1 MPLRRWRELSRNNI
15 TIIQTYYNERFYL
28 ETQIERWNCYNTP
41 VNIILIDDGSQIEPA
56 ENVLKEHTLN
66 DNINFSLYRV
76 TDDIGF
82 NGHGCR
88 NLGARLAQSNWLL
101 FQDIDY
107 TLQPSD
113 LKRLQTETLDLNSW
127 YELNAKF
134 KGRGNPYMA
143 LNQFLIPRKL
153 FLDSGGYDESFVP
166 FHYGDREFLSQLEH
180 DYQKINLDWLILT
193 CRRGGRKAKVDDTI
207 KIPVYDDENMLIY
220 TPRFELEKVVQKDT
234 KLNFTWEKI
243 VINRG

>member
-15 TIIQTYYNERFYL
+15 TILQTYYNERSYL
-28 ETQIERWNCYNTP
+28 ETQIERWNNYNTP

-56 ENVLKEHTLN
+56 ENVLKEHKLN

-76 TDDIGF
+76 TEDIGF
-82 NGHGCR
+82 NSHGCR

-101 FQDIDY
+101 FLDIDY
-107 TLQPSD
+107 TLQPAD

-134 KGRGNPYMA
+134 KGRGNTYMA

-166 FHYGDREFLSQLEH
+166 FHYGDRELLSHLERK
-180 DYQKINLDWLILT
+180 YQKNNLDWLVLT
-193 CRRGGRKAKVDDTI
+193 CRRGGRKIINDDTRS
-207 KIPVYDDENMLIY
+207 IPVYDDENMLVYSPPFDKESIV
-220 TPRFELEKVVQKDT
+220 RKNT
-234 KLNFTWEKI
+234 KLNFKSEK
-243 VINRG
+243 VI

>member
-1 MPLRRWRELSRNNI
+1 MPPRRWRELSRNNI

-28 ETQIERWNCYNTP
+28 ETQIERWNNYNTP

-56 ENVLKEHTLN
+56 ENVLREHTLK

-76 TDDIGF
+76 TEDIGF
-82 NGHGCR
+82 NSHGCR

-107 TLQPSD
+107 TIQPGD
-113 LKRLQTETLDLNSW
+113 LIRLQQETLDLNSW

-134 KGRGNPYMA
+134 QGRGDTYMA
-143 LNQFLIPRKL
+143 LNQFVIPRKL

-166 FHYGDREFLSQLEH
+166 FHYGDRELLSQLEQ
-180 DYQKINLDWLILT
+180 DYKKINLDWFVLT
-193 CRRGGRKAKVDDTI
+193 CRRGGRKSKVDDTI
-207 KIPVYDDENMLIY
+207 TIPVYDDENMLIY
-220 TPRFELEKVVQKDT
+220 TPRFELENVVHKDT
-234 KLNFTWEKI
+234 KLNFSWERI
-243 VINRG
+243 VINRE

>member
-15 TIIQTYYNERFYL
+15 TSMQTYYNERFYL
-28 ETQIERWNCYNTP
+28 ETQIERWNNYNTP

-56 ENVLKEHTLN
+56 ENVLKEHALN
-66 DNINFSLYRV
+66 DNINFSLYKV
-76 TDDIGF
+76 TEDIGF
-82 NGHGCR
+82 NSHGCR

-134 KGRGNPYMA
+134 QGRGNTYMA

-166 FHYGDREFLSQLEH
+166 FHYGDRELLSQLEN
-180 DYQKINLDWLILT
+180 DYQKINLDWLVLT
-193 CRRGGRKAKVDDTI
+193 CRRGGRKSKVDDTI
-207 KIPVYDDENMLIY
+207 AIPVYDDENMLIY
-220 TPRFELEKVVQKDT
+220 TPRFELENVVHKDT
-234 KLNFTWEKI
+234 KLNFKWI
-243 VINRG
+243 QLL

>member
-1 MPLRRWRELSRNNI
+1 MSRNNI

-28 ETQIERWNCYNTP
+28 ETQIERWNNYNTP

-56 ENVLKEHTLN
+56 ENVLREHTLK

-76 TDDIGF
+76 TEDIGF
-82 NGHGCR
+82 NSHGCR

-107 TLQPSD
+107 TIQPGD
-113 LKRLQTETLDLNSW
+113 LIRLQQETLDLNSW

-134 KGRGNPYMA
+134 QGRGDTYMA
-143 LNQFLIPRKL
+143 LNQFVIPRKL

-166 FHYGDREFLSQLEH
+166 FHYGDRELLSQLEQ
-180 DYQKINLDWLILT
+180 DYKKINLDWFVLT
-193 CRRGGRKAKVDDTI
+193 CRRGGRKSKVDDTI
-207 KIPVYDDENMLIY
+207 TIPVYDDENMLIY
-220 TPRFELEKVVQKDT
+220 TPRFELENVVHKDT
-234 KLNFTWEKI
+234 KLNFSWERI
-243 VINRG
+243 VINRE

>member
-15 TIIQTYYNERFYL
+15 TIIQTYYNERSYL
-28 ETQIERWNCYNTP
+28 ETQIERWNNYNTP

-56 ENVLKEHTLN
+56 ENVLKEHKLN

-76 TDDIGF
+76 TEDIGF
-82 NGHGCR
+82 NSHGCR

-101 FQDIDY
+101 FLDIDY
-107 TLQPSD
+107 TLQPAD

-134 KGRGNPYMA
+134 KGRGNTYMA

-166 FHYGDREFLSQLEH
+166 FHYGDRELLSHLERK
-180 DYQKINLDWLILT
+180 YQKNNLDWLVLT
-193 CRRGGRKAKVDDTI
+193 CRRGGRKIINDDTRS
-207 KIPVYDDENMLIY
+207 IPVYDDENMLVYSPPFDKESIV
-220 TPRFELEKVVQKDT
+220 RKNT
-234 KLNFTWEKI
+234 KLNFKSEK
-243 VINRG
+243 VI

>member
-1 MPLRRWRELSRNNI
+1 MPPRRWRELSQNNI

-28 ETQIERWNCYNTP
+28 ETQIERWNNFNTP
-41 VNIILIDDGSQIEPA
+41 VNIILIDDGSEIEPA

-76 TDDIGF
+76 TEDIGF

-88 NLGARLAQSNWLL
+88 NLGAKLAKSNWLL
-101 FQDIDY
+101 FLDIDY
-107 TLQPSD
+107 TIQPSD

-127 YELNAKF
+127 YQLNAKF
-134 KGRGNPYMA
+134 QGRGDTYIA
-143 LNQFLIPRKL
+143 LNQYMIPRKL

-166 FHYGDREFLSQLEH
+166 FHYGDRELLSQLER
-180 DYQKINLDWLILT
+180 DYQKINIDWMFLT
-193 CRRGGRKAKVDDTI
+193 CRRGGRKIISDDTRS
-207 KIPVYDDENMLIY
+207 IPVYDDENMLLYSPPFDKESIVH
-220 TPRFELEKVVQKDT
+220 TDT
-234 KLNFTWEKI
+234 KLNFPWEEI

>member
-1 MPLRRWRELSRNNI
+1 
-15 TIIQTYYNERFYL
+15 
-28 ETQIERWNCYNTP
+28 
-41 VNIILIDDGSQIEPA
+41 LIDDGSQIEPA

-66 DNINFSLYRV
+66 DNINFSLYKV
-76 TDDIGF
+76 TEDIGF
-82 NGHGCR
+82 NSHGCR

-107 TLQPSD
+107 TLQPAH
-113 LKRLQTETLDLNSW
+113 LKRLQTDPLDLNSW

-134 KGRGNPYMA
+134 QGRGNTYMA

-166 FHYGDREFLSQLEH
+166 FHYGDRELLSHLEKK
-180 DYQKINLDWLILT
+180 YQKINLDWLVLT
-193 CRRGGRKAKVDDTI
+193 CRRGGRKAKESNTE

-220 TPRFELEKVVQKDT
+220 TPPFRIESIVYKDT
-234 KLNFTWEKI
+234 KLNFEW
-243 VINRG
+243 VQLL

>member
-1 MPLRRWRELSRNNI
+1 MSRNNI

-28 ETQIERWNCYNTP
+28 ETQIERWNNYNTP

-56 ENVLKEHTLN
+56 ENVLKEHTIN
-66 DNINFSLYRV
+66 DNINFSLYKV
-76 TDDIGF
+76 TEDIGF
-82 NGHGCR
+82 NSHGCR

-134 KGRGNPYMA
+134 QGRGNTYMA

-166 FHYGDREFLSQLEH
+166 FHYGDRELLSQLEN
-180 DYQKINLDWLILT
+180 DYQKINLDWLVLT
-193 CRRGGRKAKVDDTI
+193 CRRGGRKSKVDDTI
-207 KIPVYDDENMLIY
+207 AIPVYDDENMLIY
-220 TPRFELEKVVQKDT
+220 TPRFELENVVHKDT
-234 KLNFTWEKI
+234 KLNFKW
-243 VINRG
+243 VQLL

>member
-1 MPLRRWRELSRNNI
+1 MSRNNI

-28 ETQIERWNCYNTP
+28 ETQIERWNNYNTP
-41 VNIILIDDGSQIEPA
+41 INIILIDDGSQIEPA
-56 ENVLKEHTLN
+56 ENVLKEHTIN

-76 TDDIGF
+76 TEDIGF
-82 NGHGCR
+82 NSHGCR
-88 NLGARLAQSNWLL
+88 NLGARLAKSNWLL

-134 KGRGNPYMA
+134 QGRGNPYMA

-166 FHYGDREFLSQLEH
+166 FHYGDRELLSQLENE
-180 DYQKINLDWLILT
+180 YQKINLDWLVLT
-193 CRRGGRKAKVDDTI
+193 CRRGGRKPRVDETI

-220 TPRFELEKVVQKDT
+220 TPRFEIENVVHKDT
-234 KLNFTWEKI
+234 KLNFKW
-243 VINRG
+243 VQLL

>member
-28 ETQIERWNCYNTP
+28 ETQIERWNNYNTP

-56 ENVLKEHTLN
+56 ENVLKEHTIN

-76 TDDIGF
+76 TEDIGF

-88 NLGARLAQSNWLL
+88 NLGARLAKSNWLL
-101 FQDIDY
+101 FLDIDY

-134 KGRGNPYMA
+134 KGRGNTYMA

-166 FHYGDREFLSQLEH
+166 FHHGDRELLSHLERK
-180 DYQKINLDWLILT
+180 YQKNNLDWLVLT
-193 CRRGGRKAKVDDTI
+193 CRRGGRKIIDDDTRS
-207 KIPVYDDENMLIY
+207 IPVYDDENMLLYSPPFDI
-220 TPRFELEKVVQKDT
+220 ESIVHKDT
-234 KLNFTWEKI
+234 KLNFKW
-243 VINRG
+243 VQLL

>member
-1 MPLRRWRELSRNNI
+1 MSRNNI

-28 ETQIERWNCYNTP
+28 ETQIERWNNYNTP
-41 VNIILIDDGSQIEPA
+41 INIILIDDGSQIEPA
-56 ENVLKEHTLN
+56 ENVLKEHTIN

-76 TDDIGF
+76 TEDIGF
-82 NGHGCR
+82 NSHGCR
-88 NLGARLAQSNWLL
+88 NLGARLAKSNWLL

-134 KGRGNPYMA
+134 QGRGNPYMA

-166 FHYGDREFLSQLEH
+166 FHYGDRELLSQLEN
-180 DYQKINLDWLILT
+180 DYQKINLDWLVLT
-193 CRRGGRKAKVDDTI
+193 CRRGGRKSRVDETI

-220 TPRFELEKVVQKDT
+220 TPRFEIENVVHKDT
-234 KLNFTWEKI
+234 KLNFKW
-243 VINRG
+243 VQLL

>member
-1 MPLRRWRELSRNNI
+1 MPPRRWRELSQNNI

-28 ETQIERWNCYNTP
+28 ETQIERWNNFNTP
-41 VNIILIDDGSQIEPA
+41 VNIILIDDGSEIEPA

-76 TDDIGF
+76 TEDIGF

-88 NLGARLAQSNWLL
+88 NLGAKLAKSNWLL
-101 FQDIDY
+101 FLDIDY
-107 TLQPSD
+107 TIQPSD

-127 YELNAKF
+127 YQLNAKF
-134 KGRGNPYMA
+134 QGRGDTYMA
-143 LNQFLIPRKL
+143 LNQYMIPRKL

-166 FHYGDREFLSQLEH
+166 FHYGDRELLSQLEC
-180 DYQKINLDWLILT
+180 DYQKINIDWMFLT
-193 CRRGGRKAKVDDTI
+193 CRRGGRKIISDDTRS
-207 KIPVYDDENMLIY
+207 IPVYDDENMLLYSPPFDKESI
-220 TPRFELEKVVQKDT
+220 VHKDT
-234 KLNFTWEKI
+234 KLNFPWEEI

>member
-1 MPLRRWRELSRNNI
+1 MPPRRWQELSRNNI

-28 ETQIERWNCYNTP
+28 ETQIERWNNFTTP

-56 ENVLKEHTLN
+56 LNVLREHKLN

-76 TDDIGF
+76 TEDIGF
-82 NGHGCR
+82 NSHGCR

-101 FQDIDY
+101 FLDIDY

-113 LKRLQTETLDLNSW
+113 LNRLQEESLDLNSW

-134 KGRGNPYMA
+134 QGRGDTYMA
-143 LNQFLIPRKL
+143 LNQFLIPRKI

-166 FHYGDREFLSQLEH
+166 FHHGDRELLSHLEKE
-180 DYQKINLDWLILT
+180 YQKNNLDWLVLT
-193 CRRGGRKAKVDDTI
+193 CRRGGRKARVDDTI
-207 KIPVYDDENMLIY
+207 RIPVYDDENMVFR
-220 TPRFELEKVVQKDT
+220 TPRFDIESIVHTDT
-234 KLNFTWEKI
+234 KLNFTWERI

>member
-28 ETQIERWNCYNTP
+28 ETQIERWNNYNTP

-56 ENVLKEHTLN
+56 ENVLKEHTIN
-66 DNINFSLYRV
+66 DNINFSLYKV
-76 TDDIGF
+76 TEDIGF
-82 NGHGCR
+82 NSHGCR

-134 KGRGNPYMA
+134 QGRGNTYMA

-166 FHYGDREFLSQLEH
+166 FHYGDRELLSQLEN
-180 DYQKINLDWLILT
+180 DYQKINLDWLVLT
-193 CRRGGRKAKVDDTI
+193 CRRGGRKSKVDDTI
-207 KIPVYDDENMLIY
+207 AIPVYDDENMLIY
-220 TPRFELEKVVQKDT
+220 TPRFELENVVHKDT
-234 KLNFTWEKI
+234 KLNFKW
-243 VINRG
+243 VQLL

>member
-1 MPLRRWRELSRNNI
+1 MSQNNI

-28 ETQIERWNCYNTP
+28 ETQIERWNNFNTP
-41 VNIILIDDGSQIEPA
+41 VNIILIDDGSEIEPA

-76 TDDIGF
+76 TEDIGF

-88 NLGARLAQSNWLL
+88 NLGAKLAKSNWLL
-101 FQDIDY
+101 FLDIDY
-107 TLQPSD
+107 TIQPSD

-127 YELNAKF
+127 YQLNAKF
-134 KGRGNPYMA
+134 QGRGDTYIA
-143 LNQFLIPRKL
+143 LNQYMIPRKL

-166 FHYGDREFLSQLEH
+166 FHYGDRELLSQLER
-180 DYQKINLDWLILT
+180 DYQKINIDWMFLT
-193 CRRGGRKAKVDDTI
+193 CRRGGRKIISDDTRS
-207 KIPVYDDENMLIY
+207 IPVYDDENMLLYSPPFDKEYI
-220 TPRFELEKVVQKDT
+220 VHKDT
-234 KLNFTWEKI
+234 KLNFPWEEI

>member
-1 MPLRRWRELSRNNI
+1 MLRNNI
-15 TIIQTYYNERFYL
+15 TIIHTYYNERFYL
-28 ETQIERWNCYNTP
+28 ETQIERWNNYNTP
-41 VNIILIDDGSQIEPA
+41 VNIILFDDGSQIEPA

-66 DNINFSLYRV
+66 DNINFSLYKV
-76 TDDIGF
+76 TEDIGF
-82 NGHGCR
+82 NSHGCR

-134 KGRGNPYMA
+134 QGRGNTYMA

-166 FHYGDREFLSQLEH
+166 FHYGDRELLSQLEN
-180 DYQKINLDWLILT
+180 DYQKINLDWLVLT
-193 CRRGGRKAKVDDTI
+193 CRRGGRKSKVDDTI
-207 KIPVYDDENMLIY
+207 AIPVYDDENMLIY
-220 TPRFELEKVVQKDT
+220 TPRFELENVVHKDT
-234 KLNFTWEKI
+234 KLNFKWI
-243 VINRG
+243 QLL

>member
-1 MPLRRWRELSRNNI
+1 LSRNNI

-28 ETQIERWNCYNTP
+28 ETQIERWNNYNTP

-66 DNINFSLYRV
+66 DNINFSLYKV
-76 TDDIGF
+76 TEDIGF
-82 NGHGCR
+82 NSHGCR

-107 TLQPSD
+107 TLQPAH
-113 LKRLQTETLDLNSW
+113 LKRLQTDPLDLNSW

-134 KGRGNPYMA
+134 QGRGNTYMA

-166 FHYGDREFLSQLEH
+166 FHYGDRELLSHLEKK
-180 DYQKINLDWLILT
+180 YQKINLDWLVLT
-193 CRRGGRKAKVDDTI
+193 CRRGGRKAKESNTE

-220 TPRFELEKVVQKDT
+220 TPPFRIESIVYKDT
-234 KLNFTWEKI
+234 KLNFKW
-243 VINRG
+243 VQLL